1 MEKVDASFNTF
12 HDIVCIIIDKHS
24 LVKSKTVNAKKFWK
38 EPWITKGLQ
47 KCICKQKQLYQDCIK
62 SGMNLLAITKY
73 KEYRNLLV
81 KFKRGACKEYYATNV
96 LNSNKLKKNYGNWLI
111 KFQEKLTIRLN

>member
-1 MEKVDASFNTF
+1 MENVNASFNMF
-12 HDIVCIIIDKHS
+12 HDIVYTIIDKHS
-24 LVKSKTVNAKKFWK
+24 LVKSKTVNTKINWK

-47 KCICKQKQLYQDCIK
+47 KCIHKQKQLYQDCSK

-81 KFKRGACKEYYATNV
+81 KIKCDACKEYYAT
-96 LNSNKLKKNYGNWLI
+96 KCFEFK
-111 KFQEKLTIRLN
+111 